1 MANALKGKTTVS
13 ITWIAPTKE
22 GVDALNV
29 FFDSHYEFMETKS
42 YREGPLKLIQYV
54 ISESP
59 EYDGIDE
66 VWQGAF
72 PKKTGRTLFNL
83 FEIYETEEGL
93 HHHWIETAPMAD
105 VMGEMEETYN
115 IEVICFNQMK
125 VRQSLWD

>member
-13 ITWIAPTKE
+13 ITCIAPTKE
-22 GVDALNV
+22 GVDALNI
-29 FFDSHYEFMETKS
+29 FFDGHYEFMETKS

-59 EYDGIDE
+59 EYDGMDE
-66 VWQGAF
+66 FWRGTF
-72 PKKTGRTLFNL
+72 PKKTGRTIFNL
-83 FEIYETEEGL
+83 FEIYETEDGL

-105 VMGEMEETYN
+105 VMNEMAETHDME
-115 IEVICFNQMK
+115 IVCFNQMK

>member
-22 GVDALNV
+22 GVNALNI
-29 FFDSHYEFMETKS
+29 FFDSHYEFMESKS

-59 EYDGIDE
+59 EYDGMDE
-66 VWQGAF
+66 FFEGKF
-72 PKKTGRTLFNL
+72 PSKTGRTIFNL
-83 FEIYETEEGL
+83 FEIYETENGL
-93 HHHWIETAPMAD
+93 HHHWIETAPFAEVLD
-105 VMGEMEETYN
+105 EMIETHN
-115 IEVICFNQMK
+115 IEIFCFNQMK

>member
-22 GVDALNV
+22 GVDALNI

-59 EYDGIDE
+59 EYDGMDE
-66 VWQGAF
+66 FWEGTF
-72 PKKTGRTLFNL
+72 PKKTGRTIFNL
-83 FEIYETEEGL
+83 FEIYETEDGL
-93 HHHWIETAPMAD
+93 HHHWIETKEIA
-105 VMGEMEETYN
+105 EELWSMVQTYN
-115 IEVICFNQMK
+115 LEWVCFNQMK
-125 VRQSLWD
+125 VMQSLWE

>member
-1 MANALKGKTTVS
+1 MNFAT
-13 ITWIAPTKE
+13 
-22 GVDALNV
+22 
-29 FFDSHYEFMETKS
+29 
-42 YREGPLKLIQYV
+42 
-54 ISESP
+54 
-59 EYDGIDE
+59 EY
-66 VWQGAF
+66 F
-72 PKKTGRTLFNL
+72 PNKTGRTLFNL